1 MPSRP
6 KALMS
11 WSSGKD
17 SAFALHRVRQQGDL
31 EIIGLLTTVS
41 AEHRR
46 VSMHGVREE
55 LLDAQAEALGMPCT
69 KVRIPSPC
77 ANSVYEAL
85 MTATLTAA
93 RALGVTQ
100 VVFGDLFLQ
109 DIRSYREA
117 RLRDLGLQGVFPLWN
132 SDTAALA
139 RQMIQ
144 GGLQARLTCI
154 DPRKLE
160 DRFVGRSFDE
170 SLLREL
176 PTGVDPCGEN
186 GEFHTFASGGPMFQR
201 AIDVSVGQIVL
212 REGFLFADLTPVN
225 SIQNGSAAVVND
237 IRTVRKLS

>member
-1 MPSRP
+1 
-6 KALMS
+6 
-11 WSSGKD
+11 
-17 SAFALHRVRQQGDL
+17 
-31 EIIGLLTTVS
+31 
-41 AEHRR
+41 
-46 VSMHGVREE
+46 
-55 LLDAQAEALGMPCT
+55 
-69 KVRIPSPC
+69 
-77 ANSVYEAL
+77 
-85 MTATLTAA
+85 
-93 RALGVTQ
+93 
-100 VVFGDLFLQ
+100 
-109 DIRSYREA
+109 
-117 RLRDLGLQGVFPLWN
+117 
-132 SDTAALA
+132 
-139 RQMIQ
+139 MIQ

-225 SIQNGSAAVVND
+225 SIQNGSAAVVDD